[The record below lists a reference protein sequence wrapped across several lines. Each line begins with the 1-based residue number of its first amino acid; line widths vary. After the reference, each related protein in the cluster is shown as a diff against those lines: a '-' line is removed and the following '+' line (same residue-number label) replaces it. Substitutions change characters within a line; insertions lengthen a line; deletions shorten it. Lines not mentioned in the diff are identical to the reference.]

1 MPSACIIR
9 KHYIAKRC
17 PYIAGVTRFG
27 VTIYHRPYK
36 RKKPLHWG
44 QRSASFSVRTP
55 GNAIP
60 GAELWG
66 GSAQT
71 PSGGAGRVKFKGY
84 NLRQQPANRANCH
97 PS

>member
-1 MPSACIIR
+1 MHPGASDYR
-9 KHYIAKRC
+9 
-17 PYIAGVTRFG
+17 T
-27 VTIYHRPYK
+27 TPYK

-44 QRSASFSVRTP
+44 QRSASCSV
-55 GNAIP
+55 GNLENEIP
-60 GAELWG
+60 VAKLWG

-84 NLRQQPANRANCH
+84 NLRQPPANRADCH

>member
-1 MPSACIIR
+1 MHPGASDYR
-9 KHYIAKRC
+9 
-17 PYIAGVTRFG
+17 T
-27 VTIYHRPYK
+27 TPYK

-44 QRSASFSVRTP
+44 QRSASFSV
-55 GNAIP
+55 GDSAKAIP
-60 GAELWG
+60 EAELWG

-84 NLRQQPANRANCH
+84 NLRQPPANRADCH